1 MKIRYGCIL
10 AAALAWTGCGGSERK
25 EAVTFC
31 KVLTQKQPDFAATNA
46 LEKDL
51 LDSTRSW
58 CESIIAGGSGHGK
71 DLQGNA
77 DSAKELAQSASLV
90 SRQLGQLRQS
100 LYDQPLRK
108 ENVQEIRGKLLSQI
122 QKRQTMLQDVRTNLE
137 GAAANFLEFEQS
149 RAYTGDTYPAGIDKL
164 NSMLAGYTAP
174 EDILGKAIAEL
185 KATYKIQD
193 SELGTGGPASAKL
206 PTGDLIVGLLI
217 KNGGRP

>member
-10 AAALAWTGCGGSERK
+10 AAALVWTGCGRAERK

-31 KVLTQKQPDFAATNA
+31 KVLTQKHADFAATNA

-51 LDSTRSW
+51 LGSTRSW
-58 CESIIAGGSGHGK
+58 CESIIAAGSGHGK
-71 DLQGNA
+71 DLSGNA

-90 SRQLGQLRQS
+90 SRQLGHLRQS

-108 ENVQEIRGKLLSQI
+108 ENVQAIRAKLLSQI
-122 QKRQTMLQDVRTNLE
+122 QKRQTMLQDVRVALE

-164 NSMLAGYTAP
+164 NSMLGGYTGA
-174 EDILGKAIAEL
+174 EDLLGKAIAEL
-185 KATYKIQD
+185 KATYKIQEAD
-193 SELGTGGPASAKL
+193 LSSGGPA
-206 PTGDLIVGLLI
+206 T
-217 KNGGRP
+217 